1 MRNYLCKGVQK
12 IKRQK
17 YFFVD
22 MILQKYI
29 N

>member
-1 MRNYLCKGVQK
+1 MGNYLCKGAQK